1 MKKTVYITLV
11 LMLVMVAL
19 PSYAKALSS
28 QKVIDFIMKKAPE
41 GASVKLIKDIP
52 IGETGFSYLLFD
64 YKVGG
69 QSKQISFVSDGS
81 FATNSFVELET
92 GRNITEYYEAISK
105 TIEIPVNIDEIY
117 FGDPETAKVKII
129 VFSDFECPPIAK
141 HSLLNFNH
149 FLKSTVPT
157 LLPTISTTLFLFIK
171 MQCFWQRFMKQVKI
185 SVTNTTCITEI

>member
-1 MKKTVYITLV
+1 M
-11 LMLVMVAL
+11 
-19 PSYAKALSS
+19 
-28 QKVIDFIMKKAPE
+28 
-41 GASVKLIKDIP
+41 
-52 IGETGFSYLLFD
+52 
-64 YKVGG
+64 
-69 QSKQISFVSDGS
+69 
-81 FATNSFVELET
+81 ELET

-129 VFSDFECPPIAK
+129 VFSDFECPYCQTLSVELQP
-141 HSLLNFNH
+141 F

-171 MQCFWQRFMKQVKI
+171 KMQCFWQRFMKQVKKI